1 VYDDVPPVAAQR
13 PSTVM
18 VMSAVPVQAAGRG
31 SPVPGRVGAVVVT
44 DVERSAPG
52 VAPPACPPVVVAPPS
67 SRVVLPD
74 GAGPLVAVPPPAVGR
89 GDSDADALGAGVDD
103 EAGLCPVIWINPHTT
118 TTEQT
123 NATTMITVTHR
134 VLRVLRVAIR
144 PV

>member
-1 VYDDVPPVAAQR
+1 
-13 PSTVM
+13 
-18 VMSAVPVQAAGRG
+18 
-31 SPVPGRVGAVVVT
+31 
-44 DVERSAPG
+44 
-52 VAPPACPPVVVAPPS
+52 
-67 SRVVLPD
+67 VVLPD